1 MFWRSLLGFGIVLS
15 GASCVP
21 PASQMRVATVGAEAA
36 PDPAARRPIVLP
48 PPEVMAREIAPGHAA
63 APFTIAAQS
72 ENDRRNSLQCLT
84 AAVYYEARSEPEGG
98 QRAVA
103 QVVLNRVRHP
113 AFPKSICG
121 VVYQGS
127 QRRTGC
133 QFSFTCDGSMN
144 RGIERGAWERSR
156 RIAAEALD
164 GYVYAP
170 VGVATHFHTTAI
182 HPWWA
187 DSLARAVTV
196 GSHIFYRWRGEW
208 GDPKSFRRPYT
219 GQEQAYA
226 SAGEEAQ
233 PAIGGGDEVVA
244 GVTIHRIV
252 IAQAPTASDS
262 AAVAAASP
270 VRQRGGVTT
279 IAGVRIHRIAT
290 AAGVRVHSGTPDDSS
305 EAGSVPES
313 GNSAEGTVPAR

>member
-1 MFWRSLLGFGIVLS
+1 MFWRSLLGFGLLLT

-21 PASQMRVATVGAEAA
+21 PASHLRVASAGVDAA
-36 PDPAARRPIVLP
+36 SDPTAPRPIILP
-48 PPEVMAREIAPGHAA
+48 PPEIMAAEIAPGHAA
-63 APFTIAAQS
+63 APFTIAAQTES
-72 ENDRRNSLQCLT
+72 DRLNSLQCLT

-103 QVVLNRVRHP
+103 QVVLNRARHP

-121 VVYQGS
+121 VVFQGS
-127 QRRTGC
+127 HRNTGC

-144 RGIERGAWERSR
+144 RGTEPGAWERAR
-156 RIAAEALD
+156 RIAAEALG

-170 VGVATHFHTTAI
+170 VGLATHFHTTAI

-196 GSHIFYRWRGEW
+196 GSHIFYRWKGEW

-226 SAGEEAQ
+226 SAGDQAQ
-233 PAIGGGDEVVA
+233 PAGGGGDEVVA
-244 GVTIHRIV
+244 GVTIHRIA
-252 IAQAPTASDS
+252 IAQVSAPSGTAPAAEIPTARERS
-262 AAVAAASP
+262 
-270 VRQRGGVTT
+270 GTT
-279 IAGVRIHRIAT
+279 TVAGVRIHRMAT
-290 AAGVRVHSGTPDDSS
+290 AAGIRVHSGTPGGEEQSGAAPD
-305 EAGSVPES
+305 AGGSAPGPVP
-313 GNSAEGTVPAR
+313 VR